1 MAAFELVVERETG
14 STYHLKNQLQ
24 KKKKQNTMIETQKVM
39 RRIRSVRLAVKTLGL
54 QMTLQDVTHAISG
67 SPSIVLTKVL
77 IIFFDASIVSK
88 NITVLKKIN
97 NIFVYTTDDI

>member
-1 MAAFELVVERETG
+1 MNESRGNQQKKSRKNKAMEKGQEAGLEREVAAFELVVERETG

-39 RRIRSVRLAVKTLGL
+39 RRIRSVELAVKTLRL

-67 SPSIVLTKVL
+67 STSIV
-77 IIFFDASIVSK
+77 
-88 NITVLKKIN
+88 
-97 NIFVYTTDDI
+97 